1 MLVRLE
7 IALAVLMMTSLQTAH
22 AAPGPEPPHFDVDT
36 TYVEPS
42 GRTIAVRA
50 GGDLQAALNN
60 ARPGDVISLEAGA
73 TFMGPFTLPPKAGG
87 GWVIVRTS
95 APDGRLPRLGTRV
108 DPSHAGLMPKLT
120 AAAGSV
126 ITAARGA
133 HDYRLIGIEIHPTAG
148 TFLQNLVE
156 LGSVETSADD
166 VPRHIIVDRCY
177 LHGDPG
183 RGTRRGIALNARY
196 GAVID
201 SYLADFKE
209 VGADSQAI
217 AGWNGPGPFKLVNNY
232 LEAAGEN
239 VMFGGADPT
248 IPLLVPADI
257 EIRRNHFAKPLAWK
271 RGDPAYALVPW
282 TVKNLFELKNA
293 RRVLV
298 EGNLFEHNWAHA
310 QSGFAVLFTPRNQDG
325 RAPWSVVEDVS
336 FVNNVVRGTASG
348 INILGRDDL
357 SPAGSQQT
365 KRVLIKN
372 NLFLDV
378 GGPRWGGGGRL
389 IQLLAGP
396 TDVIIEHNTAFQ
408 TGNIITVDGEP
419 PVRFV
424 YRHNITPHNDYGII
438 GTGTGPGAA
447 TVARYFPDGVI
458 TDNVIVGGNAALYPP
473 GNFFPASLEDVGFMD
488 RASGDYRLAASSRYR
503 RSRVGVDFEALAV
516 AMGAGTSGRTQR
528 EQRSRTGG

>member
-42 GRTIAVRA
+42 GRTVAVRA

-95 APDGRLPRLGTRV
+95 ALDGRLPRLGTRV

-325 RAPWSVVEDVS
+325 RAPWSVV
-336 FVNNVVRGTASG
+336 
-348 INILGRDDL
+348 
-357 SPAGSQQT
+357 
-365 KRVLIKN
+365 
-372 NLFLDV
+372 
-378 GGPRWGGGGRL
+378 
-389 IQLLAGP
+389 
-396 TDVIIEHNTAFQ
+396 
-408 TGNIITVDGEP
+408 
-419 PVRFV
+419 
-424 YRHNITPHNDYGII
+424 
-438 GTGTGPGAA
+438 
-447 TVARYFPDGVI
+447 
-458 TDNVIVGGNAALYPP
+458 
-473 GNFFPASLEDVGFMD
+473 
-488 RASGDYRLAASSRYR
+488 
-503 RSRVGVDFEALAV
+503 
-516 AMGAGTSGRTQR
+516 
-528 EQRSRTGG
+528 